1 MSLTPESRNR
11 WKDLP
16 WREIEG
22 KTFKLQKRIYR
33 ASRSG
38 KQVVVHQLQKLLI
51 SSWYAKCLA
60 VRKVTQDNRGK
71 KSAGVDGQLALSP
84 RRRMKLAESLR
95 LKPRTLAVRRVWIEK
110 RGTTE
115 KRPLG
120 IPTIE
125 NRAQQALAC
134 LALEPEWEA
143 RLEPNS
149 YGFRPGRSGHDAIEA
164 IFINLCFLPKYIL
177 DADIAKC
184 FDRIDQQALL
194 GKLSTFAVMRRAIKG
209 WLAAGILDEGK
220 LFPSKEGVQ
229 QGGPASPLLANIA
242 LHGIERAVTEAF
254 PRFVVRDGKKI
265 TDDRPRLIRY
275 ADDLVRH
282 DARTEHDARASAAGR
297 RAVSLSS

>member
-1 MSLTPESRNR
+1 MRLTPPARFGGR
-11 WKDLP
+11 RTHAP
-16 WREIEG
+16 WR
-22 KTFKLQKRIYR
+22 
-33 ASRSG
+33 
-38 KQVVVHQLQKLLI
+38 
-51 SSWYAKCLA
+51 C
-60 VRKVTQDNRGK
+60 
-71 KSAGVDGQLALSP
+71 DGAY
-84 RRRMKLAESLR
+84 
-95 LKPRTLAVRRVWIEK
+95 
-110 RGTTE
+110 
-115 KRPLG
+115 
-120 IPTIE
+120 PT
-125 NRAQQALAC
+125 
-134 LALEPEWEA
+134 
-143 RLEPNS
+143 EPNS

-254 PRFVVRDGKKI
+254 PRFVVREGKKI

>member
-143 RLEPNS
+143 RLCAVS
-149 YGFRPGRSGHDAIEA
+149 SAI
-164 IFINLCFLPKYIL
+164 
-177 DADIAKC
+177 
-184 FDRIDQQALL
+184 
-194 GKLSTFAVMRRAIKG
+194 RRATNVVKS
-209 WLAAGILDEGK
+209 L
-220 LFPSKEGVQ
+220 GVFCTY
-229 QGGPASPLLANIA
+229 
-242 LHGIERAVTEAF
+242 RA
-254 PRFVVRDGKKI
+254 
-265 TDDRPRLIRY
+265 
-275 ADDLVRH
+275 
-282 DARTEHDARASAAGR
+282 
-297 RAVSLSS
+297 